1 MSSNSFLLLYCK
13 KVSGDATAEEL
24 LWLEEM
30 QKNDLELK
38 NQYNLL
44 EQYWAH
50 HDHVS
55 NIQVEEALQK
65 VLIQVQLSK
74 SEINY
79 NSKPVAAPPGKKI
92 FLGVIT
98 WATGL
103 AAVLLVVL
111 FIKQNQSAHTI
122 MADNHRLEKKQNSKG
137 TKSIIELADGSKIW
151 LNADSKIEYPSAFEG
166 TTREVSLNGE
176 AYFEVAK
183 NPEKPFIIHLANG
196 TVRVLGTSFNI
207 KAYDNKSNVET
218 SVLTGKV
225 AFIPAYKNSKKIRD
239 TIFILPDNKLSY
251 IPKTGLIAVQHTKAK
266 DDKAW
271 TEGKLIFKAMRLE
284 DIAIDLERN
293 FGKKVFFK
301 EDALKEYILT
311 GTFSNN
317 TLEEIMFYLSK
328 TKGFVYKINDNEM
341 IIASSAQSL

>member
-79 NSKPVAAPPGKKI
+79 IQNQVAAPPGKKI
-92 FLGVIT
+92 FLKVIT

-111 FIKQNQSAHTI
+111 FIKQNQSGHTI

-166 TTREVSLNGE
+166 TTREVCLNGE

-301 EDALKEYILT
+301 EDVLKEYILT